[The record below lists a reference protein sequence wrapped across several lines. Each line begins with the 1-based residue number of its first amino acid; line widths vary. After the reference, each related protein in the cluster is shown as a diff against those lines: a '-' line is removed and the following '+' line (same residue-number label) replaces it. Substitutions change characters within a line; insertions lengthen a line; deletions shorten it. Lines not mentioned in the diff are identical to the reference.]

1 MMKLLIYNDQLK
13 EYIPLE
19 EYEGPLRSRFPEV
32 EIFSTDR
39 DEEATGIIPEVDVV
53 LTLSIPD
60 PLIRLAG
67 KLRWIQSII
76 VGVDPILSLPSLR
89 KDVLITSAQGIHGPQ
104 VSEMVFLFMLAFARR
119 FPEVLRNQGRKVWKP
134 WTGERLKGKKIGIV
148 GIGAIG
154 QEIARKAK
162 AFGMT
167 VYGVDRVDRRDF
179 VDFYYEPKEIAR
191 VAGEADYL
199 VLSSPL
205 TPETRNMVGE
215 EVLSVMKP
223 TSYFINVSRGGVVDH
238 EALIRHLKAK
248 KIAGAGLDALP
259 LEPLPETSELWEM
272 ENVIITPHVA
282 GNVAGYAKDVLKIF
296 EENLRRFMRGEKK
309 NLINLID
316 REKGF

>member
-1 MMKLLIYNDQLK
+1 
-13 EYIPLE
+13 
-19 EYEGPLRSRFPEV
+19 
-32 EIFSTDR
+32 
-39 DEEATGIIPEVDVV
+39 
-53 LTLSIPD
+53 
-60 PLIRLAG
+60 
-67 KLRWIQSII
+67 
-76 VGVDPILSLPSLR
+76 
-89 KDVLITSAQGIHGPQ
+89 
-104 VSEMVFLFMLAFARR
+104 
-119 FPEVLRNQGRKVWKP
+119 
-134 WTGERLKGKKIGIV
+134 
-148 GIGAIG
+148 
-154 QEIARKAK
+154 
-162 AFGMT
+162 
-167 VYGVDRVDRRDF
+167 
-179 VDFYYEPKEIAR
+179 
-191 VAGEADYL
+191 
-199 VLSSPL
+199 
-205 TPETRNMVGE
+205 MVGE

>member
-1 MMKLLIYNDQLK
+1 
-13 EYIPLE
+13 
-19 EYEGPLRSRFPEV
+19 
-32 EIFSTDR
+32 
-39 DEEATGIIPEVDVV
+39 
-53 LTLSIPD
+53 
-60 PLIRLAG
+60 
-67 KLRWIQSII
+67 
-76 VGVDPILSLPSLR
+76 
-89 KDVLITSAQGIHGPQ
+89 
-104 VSEMVFLFMLAFARR
+104 MLAFARR

-179 VDFYYEPKEIAR
+179 VDFYYEPKDIAR

-309 NLINLID
+309 NLIYLID